1 MRGVLRVAAERQALW
16 LLVLRQGVDPTTD
29 IRGAGIYGIE
39 SLVKLLR
46 QYPYFRDV
54 RSGCP
59 SVGYGVAGTDF
70 SACVCLPAVPTKRG
84 RVPVRRVRT

>member
-1 MRGVLRVAAERQALW
+1 VVVG
-16 LLVLRQGVDPTTD
+16 LRQGVDPTTD
-29 IRGAGIYGIE
+29 IRGAGIYGLE

-54 RSGCP
+54 RSGCL
-59 SVGYGVAGTDF
+59 SVAYGVAGTDF